1 SNLFFR
7 TGLNSINAQ
16 QSDLVH
22 LYKQV
27 GSGKRMVTPSDDP
40 LAAAQAI
47 NVSQTLAMGERYA
60 ANRKVAG
67 QNLGMQEN
75 VLNTV
80 TLQLQ
85 DVKTQLVNVGN
96 GTLSDVDRA
105 TLAEVLQGARD
116 ALLNLAN
123 STDGNGQYLF
133 SGSKGNTPA
142 FSETGTYIGDSSQR
156 LIQVDQTR
164 QMATADLGIDI
175 FSRAAPGTVGFVTI
189 PGENTGTGAFGKTLV
204 SNPNGTA
211 IGKRVAIK
219 FLTPETETDPATY
232 QVMIDGEPD
241 PTIYDYTNPGKL
253 LGGAFGVT
261 LDLEGDPAVND
272 TFTLIPM
279 ASSYSVAKNSSM
291 SVANVQNMGSQP
303 FTITFDGTNY
313 SLVNSDPGLSV
324 SPTTVDGQ
332 TVLEVTD
339 GATTTT
345 TKVALYGTPTAGSS
359 VTIEPGDGSVS
370 RDELNLFAT
379 LDDLIATLKQPTDSE
394 TDAAGLRNAIN
405 SALQRVDVT
414 YNNVLSVRSSAGTR
428 LNEIDALQ
436 ANGSANIMEYKNQL
450 SQLEDLDYYTA
461 ITQLQLRTTA
471 LEAAAMAFQ
480 KIQNTSLFNLNARG

>member
-1 SNLFFR
+1 
-7 TGLNSINAQ
+7 
-16 QSDLVH
+16 
-22 LYKQV
+22 
-27 GSGKRMVTPSDDP
+27 
-40 LAAAQAI
+40 
-47 NVSQTLAMGERYA
+47 
-60 ANRKVAG
+60 
-67 QNLGMQEN
+67 
-75 VLNTV
+75 
-80 TLQLQ
+80 
-85 DVKTQLVNVGN
+85 NVGN

-142 FSETGTYIGDSSQR
+142 FSENGTYIGDSSQR

-189 PGENTGTGAFGKTLV
+189 PGENSGTGAFGKTLV

-211 IGKRVAIK
+211 IGKRVEIK
-219 FLTPETETDPATY
+219 FLSVETETDPARY
-232 QVMIDGEPD
+232 QVMIDGVVDAGGP
-241 PTIYDYTNPGKL
+241 YDYTNPGKL

-303 FTITFDGTNY
+303 FTITFDGTDY
-313 SLVNSDPGLSV
+313 SLVNSDPSLSV
-324 SPTTVDGQ
+324 SATTVDGQ

-339 GATTTT
+339 GTTI
-345 TKVALYGTPTAGSS
+345 TKVALY
-359 VTIEPGDGSVS
+359 
-370 RDELNLFAT
+370 
-379 LDDLIATLKQPTDSE
+379 
-394 TDAAGLRNAIN
+394 
-405 SALQRVDVT
+405 
-414 YNNVLSVRSSAGTR
+414 
-428 LNEIDALQ
+428 
-436 ANGSANIMEYKNQL
+436 
-450 SQLEDLDYYTA
+450 
-461 ITQLQLRTTA
+461 
-471 LEAAAMAFQ
+471 
-480 KIQNTSLFNLNARG
+480 